1 MRAGQYRIAKAII
14 RHWEEEM
21 TEKENVLDR
30 LTDIQQEMERAKANL
45 PVQEIDC
52 PHCSS
57 KVTVYETVNLGD
69 RRLFEGRCATCG
81 RNVTSYREAR

>member
-1 MRAGQYRIAKAII
+1 
-14 RHWEEEM
+14 M
-21 TEKENVLDR
+21 TKKEKVLDR
-30 LTDIQQEMERAKANL
+30 LDDIQQEMERAKANI

-69 RRLFEGRCATCG
+69 RLLFEGQCATCG
-81 RNVTSYREAR
+81 RDVMTYREAK

>member
-1 MRAGQYRIAKAII
+1 
-14 RHWEEEM
+14 
-21 TEKENVLDR
+21 
-30 LTDIQQEMERAKANL
+30 MERAKANL